1 MLDRSIL
8 SRSVHCLKDE
18 EDGPLILRVKHVL
31 QFCKD
36 LDTLLQKFLCSW
48 FVFGGYVA
56 STTGIDILKPKF
68 FPVGDAVRLD
78 EFF

>member
-1 MLDRSIL
+1 
-8 SRSVHCLKDE
+8 
-18 EDGPLILRVKHVL
+18 LILRVKHVL
-31 QFCKD
+31 QFSKD
-36 LDTLLQKFLCSW
+36 LDTLCQKFLCSR

-56 STTGIDILKPKF
+56 GIAGIDLLKPKF